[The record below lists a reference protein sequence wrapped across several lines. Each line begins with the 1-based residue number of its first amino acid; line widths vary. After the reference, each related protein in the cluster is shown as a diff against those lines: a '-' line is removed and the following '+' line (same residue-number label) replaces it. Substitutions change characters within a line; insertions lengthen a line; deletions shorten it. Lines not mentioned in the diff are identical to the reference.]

1 VTEAAVLAAEVERM
15 LGDVLEIARQGDIEA
30 DAVACAYL
38 AGAHAAAQL
47 LAQEATPHRATG
59 RLLKASQRLSD
70 GL

>member
-1 VTEAAVLAAEVERM
+1 MTEAAALAAEVERM
-15 LGDVLEIARQGDIEA
+15 LGDVLAIAREGELDA

-38 AGAHAAAQL
+38 AGAQAAAQL